1 MANIYN
7 FLKTAL
13 PKTIDFFKN
22 PSVFIYLLSAVLIS
36 IPLDNIYVSIAIIL
50 FVITALFYIKKQ
62 NFTFNKILFLPVAFY
77 GLMSLSLVWTKDFQ
91 LSLSGLQKELPFLFI
106 PIVFFFIPKLSKNDI
121 YKIFKIFSFA
131 MVFFALYYLIN
142 AATRYYTT
150 GDSSVFFYHELVT
163 KDLNAIYVSVF
174 ASFAVFYF
182 ISLETKNIL
191 DKIALFI
198 LSALVFLLSSKSI
211 ITIDFILIVCYY
223 SFFAPIPKG
232 VKTITLLTVIA
243 FVVGSLFFVK
253 EVKER
258 FLLEYETAF
267 VDNTVNNKIGT
278 ESGKVYNV
286 SLKQAW
292 NNPKFEKNNFF
303 PGTALRVYQMRIF
316 KEMLQEQNIIFTGF
330 GLEASQTEI
339 QKKCNEHQLYD
350 GYGDFN
356 FHNQYI
362 QTFSELGIFGFLILL
377 GMLHLNFKKA
387 WKEKDFLHIA
397 FAITMIVLFLSESF
411 FCRQRGIV
419 FFIVLYCLFNS
430 TTRKDKGLYAQ

>member
-22 PSVFIYLLSAVLIS
+22 PSVFIYLLAAVLIT
-36 IPLDNIYVSIAIIL
+36 IPLENIYASIAIIL
-50 FVITALFYIKKQ
+50 FVIVSLFKIKHKIFSF
-62 NFTFNKILFLPVAFY
+62 NTFLVLPIGLYFLMV
-77 GLMSLSLVWTKDFQ
+77 LSLFWTHNFKY
-91 LSLSGLQKELPFLFI
+91 SLSGLQKELPFLVI
-106 PIVFFFIPKLSKNDI
+106 PLVFAFLPKMDKNSA
-121 YKIFKIFSFA
+121 YKVYRSFSLA
-131 MVFFALYYLIN
+131 MVFYGLYYLIN
-142 AATRYYTT
+142 AAFRYAAT
-150 GDSSVFFYHELVT
+150 GNKEVFFYHELVN

-182 ISLETKNIL
+182 ISLQNKKVI

-198 LSALVFLLSSKSI
+198 LSVLVFLLSSKSI
-211 ITIDFILIVCYY
+211 ISIDFILIICYY
-223 SFFAPIPKG
+223 SFFAPISKG
-232 VKTITLLTVIA
+232 VKTTTISTVVL
-243 FVVGSLFFVK
+243 FVLGSLFFVK

-267 VDNTVNNKIGT
+267 VDNTVNNKIGNDNA
-278 ESGKVYNV
+278 KVYNI

-316 KEMLQEQNIIFTGF
+316 TEMLQEQHIFFTGF
-330 GLEASQTEI
+330 GLEASQEEI
-339 QKKCNEHQLYD
+339 QKKCIEHQLYD

-356 FHNQYI
+356 FHNQYV

-377 GMLHLNFKKA
+377 GMLHLNFKKS
-387 WKEKDFLHIA
+387 WREKDFLHIA
-397 FAITMIVLFLSESF
+397 FAITMIILFLSESF

-419 FFIVLYCLFNS
+419 FFITIYCMFNS
-430 TTRKDKGLYAQ
+430 VKPNLENPNL